1 MQSSGGMLLALL
13 FSLLSIAA
21 VPHDKRTI
29 LTSGD
34 KVYTIHYQ
42 LGQSTVLYFGMKP
55 ETVICGNKN
64 YFVIEKIKEGV
75 TIQPLGN
82 FSTNL
87 TVMSQGKRFLFYL
100 TPAKGG
106 AFDSFIDVRWIP
118 EQEARSV
125 AGLGGQTT
133 QSVRELSGR
142 ASLGTIELNLKR
154 EIRIEAAKRSIL
166 EFEVKNSGRTP
177 VKVTEMEAVLL
188 RSTQPLTHQVS
199 VFEQEELKPGAST
212 RGRVIVTGSS
222 LKGAALVVSRSGKSA
237 KLQLLGGSH

>member
-1 MQSSGGMLLALL
+1 MQSSGGMLMALL
-13 FSLLSIAA
+13 FSVLSIAA
-21 VPHDKRTI
+21 VPRDKRTI

-82 FSTNL
+82 FATNL

-106 AFDSFIDVRWIP
+106 AFDTFIDVRWIP
-118 EQEARSV
+118 EQEARNV
-125 AGLGGQTT
+125 TGLGAQAKET
-133 QSVRELSGR
+133 VRELFSR
-142 ASLGTIELNLKR
+142 AYLGAIEVRLKR
-154 EIRIEAAKRSIL
+154 EIRIDSAKRSIL
-166 EFEVKNSGRTP
+166 EFEVKNSGKET
-177 VKVTEMEAVLL
+177 VKTTGVETVLL
-188 RSTQPLTHQVS
+188 KSTQPLSHQVS
-199 VFEQEELKPGAST
+199 VFEQDELKPRASV
-212 RGRVIVTGSS
+212 RGRVIVTGSD
-222 LKGAALVVSRSGKSA
+222 LKGTALVVSRLGKTA
-237 KLQLLGGSH
+237 KLQLSGGSH